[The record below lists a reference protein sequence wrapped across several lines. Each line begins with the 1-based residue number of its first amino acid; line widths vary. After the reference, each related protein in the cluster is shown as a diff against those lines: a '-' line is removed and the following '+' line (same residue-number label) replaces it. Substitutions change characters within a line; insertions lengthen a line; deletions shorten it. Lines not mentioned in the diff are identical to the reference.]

1 LSEASNAAPQA
12 PAQSWSKRLGL
23 IRRQVGLA
31 RLIGAVIVLLLG
43 IFVARYSW
51 QIPLVS
57 DAERAL
63 YDIRLML
70 TTPRAEQDPRVLMV
84 TYTDDTLINTQVRS
98 PLDRKILADAL
109 RNLDRLS
116 AKAIAID
123 VIVDQPTPND
133 DYLIQTFRGLRT
145 PTFLAFTSA
154 ATNARFIEQRQEE
167 FLRDFQGKIET
178 SAVHPMSIEL
188 DTDRDRV
195 VRAWPVQPKTLPPL
209 LARAVTGAKDDF
221 GDYHRS
227 IRFRLPL
234 YEDRPVFSKLPI
246 DLLANPDTAPLMADQ
261 VRGRYVLIG
270 GDILDLDQ
278 FETPMKIISGDTTIG
293 LEVHA
298 HMLTQLLDGVKYARI
313 PRTGLWLVSML
324 VIIAGVLT
332 ALSDT
337 RGGRAALML
346 AGQLIFFVMLPFFL
360 QWQGTDTRFL
370 PAFGWGIGWLL
381 AFSAVGAAAR
391 AVGSQQRRFAQSALG
406 KYLPRDIASEIMRD
420 PDRLALHGE
429 KREIFVVFT
438 DLEGFTKLS
447 HAIPAETV
455 ASLLNR
461 YLDTLSEIV
470 LKYGGTIDKFVGD
483 AVVAFWGAPISRPDD
498 GERAARAAWA
508 MYEAGEVFRKDV
520 TEDVPAIGRTRVG
533 LHWGEAI
540 VGNFGGEGRIQYTA
554 LGDSMNTAARLE
566 AANKPLNT
574 KVLASRAAMERSGLD
589 WWRPLGRV
597 TLRGRSTPVEIFEPV
612 PEATAEDRAYLAKLL
627 RNFDNGDGKALEDL
641 EILSSTIVRDAAL
654 ANLVYR
660 MQHIEAGG
668 SYDLG

>member
-1 LSEASNAAPQA
+1 M
-12 PAQSWSKRLGL
+12 GT
-23 IRRQVGLA
+23 G
-31 RLIGAVIVLLLG
+31 RLIASVVVLLLG

-51 QIPLVS
+51 HIPLIS

-70 TTPRAEQDPRVLMV
+70 TTPRVEQDPRVLMV

-109 RNLDRLS
+109 RNLDRLGP
-116 AKAIAID
+116 KAIAID

-133 DYLIQTFRGLRT
+133 EYLVDTFRAMKT
-145 PTFLAFTSA
+145 PTYLAFTSA
-154 ATNARFIEQRQEE
+154 ATNKRFIEARQEE
-167 FLRDFQGKIET
+167 FLRDFQRRIDT
-178 SAVHPMSIEL
+178 ASVHPMSIEL
-188 DTDRDRV
+188 DTDRDWV
-195 VRAWPVQPKTLPPL
+195 VRAWPIQPKTLPPL
-209 LARAVTGAKDDF
+209 LSRAATGATDDYD
-221 GDYHRS
+221 GYTRA

-234 YEDRPVFSKLPI
+234 YTDRPVFAKLPI
-246 DLLANPDTAPLMADQ
+246 DLFADPETAALMQDQ
-261 VRGRYVLIG
+261 VKGRYVLIG

-278 FETPMKIISGDTTIG
+278 FETPMKVITGETTIG

-298 HMLTQLLDGVKYARI
+298 HMLTQLLDGVKYAAI
-313 PRTGLWLVSML
+313 PRWGLWLASLLL
-324 VIIAGVLT
+324 VGAGVLT
-332 ALSDT
+332 ALADAKAWK
-337 RGGRAALML
+337 AALML
-346 AGQLIFFVMLPFFL
+346 AGQAIFFVMLPFAL
-360 QWQGTDTRFL
+360 QWQGADTRSL

-381 AFSAVGAAAR
+381 AFSAAGSAAR

-406 KYLPRDIASEIMRD
+406 KYLPRDIASEILRD

-455 ASLLNR
+455 ALLLNR
-461 YLDTLSEIV
+461 YLDTLSETV
-470 LKYGGTIDKFVGD
+470 LRYGGTIDKFVGD

-508 MYEAGEVFRKDV
+508 MYEAGEAFRKDV
-520 TEDVPAIGRTRVG
+520 PEGVPPIGRTRVG

-566 AANKPLNT
+566 SANKPLNT
-574 KVLASRAAMERSGLD
+574 KVLASKAAVERSGLD
-589 WWRPLGRV
+589 WWRPLGRI
-597 TLRGRSTPVEIFEPV
+597 TLRGRATPVEIFEPV
-612 PEATAEDRAYLAKLL
+612 PNATAEDRNHLAELL
-627 RNFDNGDGKALEDL
+627 KRIDGGDEAAIGELVNFA
-641 EILSSTIVRDAAL
+641 STNVDDAAL

-660 MQHIEAGG
+660 SQHIEPGG

>member
-1 LSEASNAAPQA
+1 LSDEAGAGG
-12 PAQSWSKRLGL
+12 PAKPLKARLA
-23 IRRQVGLA
+23 RTVRQVGMW
-31 RLIGAVIVLLLG
+31 RLILSALVVLIGVFL
-43 IFVARYSW
+43 ARYSW
-51 QIPLVS
+51 QVPLVA

-63 YDIRLML
+63 YDIRLIM
-70 TTPRAEQDPRVLMV
+70 TTERTEQDPRVLMV

-98 PLDRKILADAL
+98 PLDRRILADAL
-109 RNLDRLS
+109 RNLDGMG

-133 DYLIQTFRGLRT
+133 DYLIQTFRGMRT
-145 PTFLAFTSA
+145 PTFLAFTSS
-154 ATNARFIEQRQEE
+154 ATNARFIQSRQEE
-167 FLRDFQGKIET
+167 FLRDFQQKIRT
-178 SAVHPMSIEL
+178 ANVMPMNIEL
-188 DTDRDRV
+188 DTDPDRV
-195 VRAWPVQPKTLPPL
+195 VRAWPRQPETLPPL
-209 LARAVTGAKDDF
+209 LARAITGARDDF
-221 GDYHRS
+221 QDYHRG
-227 IRFRLPL
+227 IRFRLPA
-234 YEDRPVFSKLPI
+234 YEDRPVFAKLPI
-246 DLLANPDTAPLMADQ
+246 DLLASPDTAPLMADQ
-261 VRGRYVLIG
+261 VKGRYVLIG

-278 FETPMKIISGDTTIG
+278 FETPMKVLTGETTVG

-298 HMLTQLLDGVKYARI
+298 HMLTQLLDGAKYAGI
-313 PRTGLWLVSML
+313 PRWGLWTVALL
-324 VIIAGVLT
+324 VITAGILT
-332 ALSDT
+332 ALSDAP
-337 RGGRAALML
+337 GWKVGLML
-346 AGQLIFFVMLPFFL
+346 AGQAIFFITLPFYL
-360 QWQGTDTRFL
+360 QWQGTDTRHL
-370 PAFGWGIGWLL
+370 PAFGWSLGWLL
-381 AFSAVGAAAR
+381 AYSGVGAAVR
-391 AVGSQQRRFAQSALG
+391 AVGSEQRRFAQSALG
-406 KYLPRDIASEIMRD
+406 KYLPRDIASEILRD
-420 PDRLALHGE
+420 PERLALHGE

-455 ASLLNR
+455 AFLLNR
-461 YLDTLSEIV
+461 YLDMLSDVV
-470 LKYGGTIDKFVGD
+470 LRHGGTIDKFVGD

-508 MYEAGEVFRKDV
+508 MYEAGEAFRKDV
-520 TEDVPAIGRTRVG
+520 PEGVPPIGRTRVG

-612 PEATAEDRAYLAKLL
+612 PDATAEERALVAELL
-627 RNFDNGDGKALEDL
+627 RRFDAGDRKAREELEKWGL
-641 EILSSTIVRDAAL
+641 TQVRDAAL

-660 MQHIEAGG
+660 LFQVEPGG

>member
-1 LSEASNAAPQA
+1 MTEGEQAGRA
-12 PAQSWSKRLGL
+12 PARSIAKRLG
-23 IRRQVGLA
+23 RVVRQVGA
-31 RLIGAVIVLLLG
+31 PRLIVTALIVAVGVL
-43 IFVARYSW
+43 IARFSW
-51 QIPLVS
+51 HAPLIA

-70 TTPRAEQDPRVLMV
+70 TTERTEQDSRVLLV

-98 PLDRKILADAL
+98 PLDRRILADAL
-109 RNLDRLS
+109 RNLDRLG
-116 AKAIAID
+116 AKAIGID
-123 VIVDQPTPND
+123 IVIDQPTPND
-133 DYLIQTFRGLRT
+133 DYLVEAFRGLRT
-145 PTFLAFTSA
+145 PTYLAFTSA
-154 ATNARFIEQRQEE
+154 ATNQRFIQQRQEE
-167 FLRDFQGKIET
+167 FLRDFQAKIRT
-178 SAVHPMSIEL
+178 TVVHPASIEL

-195 VRAWPVQPKTLPPL
+195 VRAWPVQPKALPPL
-209 LARAVTGAKDDF
+209 LARAVTGAQDDF
-221 GDYHRS
+221 DSYTRG

-234 YEDRPVFSKLPI
+234 YEDRPVFAKLPI
-246 DLLANPDTAPLMADQ
+246 DLFANPETAALMADQ
-261 VRGRYVLIG
+261 VKGRYVLIG
-270 GDILDLDQ
+270 GDLLDLDQ
-278 FETPMKIISGDTTIG
+278 FETPMKVLTGETTIG

-298 HMLTQLLDGVKYARI
+298 HMLAQLLDGVKFAAI
-313 PRTGLWLVSML
+313 PAWGLWTVALLVVL
-324 VIIAGVLT
+324 AGSLT
-332 ALSDT
+332 ALSDL
-337 RGGRAALML
+337 RAWQVSLML
-346 AGQLIFFVMLPFFL
+346 VGQPIFFVALPFFL
-360 QWQGTDTRFL
+360 QWRGTDTRHL

-381 AFSAVGAAAR
+381 AYAAVGAAVR

-406 KYLPRDIASEIMRD
+406 KYLPRDIASEIIRD

-447 HAIPAETV
+447 HAIQPETV
-455 ASLLNR
+455 ALLLNR
-461 YLDTLSEIV
+461 YLDTLSDVV

-508 MYEAGEVFRKDV
+508 MYEAGEEFRRAV
-520 TEDVPAIGRTRVG
+520 PEGTPAIGRTRVG
-533 LHWGEAI
+533 FHWGEAI

-574 KVLASRAAMERSGLD
+574 RVLASKAAVERSGLD

-597 TLRGRSTPVEIFEPV
+597 TLRGRSTPVDIYEPV
-612 PEATAEDRAYLAKLL
+612 PDATAEEGRRLAELL
-627 RNFDNGDGKALEDL
+627 ERIDAGDDAAFDELEKMA
-641 EILSSTIVRDAAL
+641 STNVRDAAL

-660 MQHIEAGG
+660 LQHIEPGG

>member
-1 LSEASNAAPQA
+1 M
-12 PAQSWSKRLGL
+12 
-23 IRRQVGLA
+23 
-31 RLIGAVIVLLLG
+31 LLLG

>member
-1 LSEASNAAPQA
+1 LSDEAGAGG
-12 PAQSWSKRLGL
+12 PAKPLKARLA
-23 IRRQVGLA
+23 RTVRQVGMW
-31 RLIGAVIVLLLG
+31 RLILSALVVLIGVFL
-43 IFVARYSW
+43 ARYSW
-51 QIPLVS
+51 QVPLVA

-63 YDIRLML
+63 YDIRLMM
-70 TTPRAEQDPRVLMV
+70 TTERTEQDPRVLMV

-98 PLDRKILADAL
+98 PLDRRILADAL
-109 RNLDRLS
+109 RNLDGMG

-133 DYLIQTFRGLRT
+133 DYLIQTFRGMRT
-145 PTFLAFTSA
+145 PTFLAFTSS
-154 ATNARFIEQRQEE
+154 ATNARFIQSRQEE
-167 FLRDFQGKIET
+167 FLRDFQQKIRT
-178 SAVHPMSIEL
+178 ANVRPMSIEL
-188 DTDRDRV
+188 DTDPDRV
-195 VRAWPVQPKTLPPL
+195 VRAWPRQPETLPPL
-209 LARAVTGAKDDF
+209 LARAITGARDDF
-221 GDYHRS
+221 QDYHRG
-227 IRFRLPL
+227 IRFRLPA
-234 YEDRPVFSKLPI
+234 YEDRPVFAKLPI
-246 DLLANPDTAPLMADQ
+246 DLLASPDTAPLMADQ
-261 VRGRYVLIG
+261 VKGRYVLIG

-278 FETPMKIISGDTTIG
+278 FETPMKVLTGETTVG

-298 HMLTQLLDGVKYARI
+298 HMLTQLLDGAKYAGI
-313 PRTGLWLVSML
+313 PRWGLWTVALL
-324 VIIAGVLT
+324 VIAAGILT
-332 ALSDT
+332 ALSDAP
-337 RGGRAALML
+337 GWKVGLML
-346 AGQLIFFVMLPFFL
+346 AGQAIFFITLPFYL
-360 QWQGTDTRFL
+360 QWQGTDTRHL
-370 PAFGWGIGWLL
+370 PAFGWSLGWLL
-381 AFSAVGAAAR
+381 AYSGVGAAVR
-391 AVGSQQRRFAQSALG
+391 AVGSEQRRFAQSALG
-406 KYLPRDIASEIMRD
+406 KYLPRDIASEILRD
-420 PDRLALHGE
+420 PERLALHGE

-455 ASLLNR
+455 AFLLNR
-461 YLDTLSEIV
+461 YLDMLSDVV
-470 LKYGGTIDKFVGD
+470 LRHGGTIDKFVGD

-508 MYEAGEVFRKDV
+508 MYEAGEAFRKDV
-520 TEDVPAIGRTRVG
+520 PEGVPPIGRTRVG

-612 PEATAEDRAYLAKLL
+612 PDATAEERALVAELL
-627 RNFDNGDGKALEDL
+627 RRFDAGDRKAREELEKWGL
-641 EILSSTIVRDAAL
+641 TQVRDAAL

-660 MQHIEAGG
+660 LFQVEPGG

>member
-1 LSEASNAAPQA
+1 LSDEAGAGG
-12 PAQSWSKRLGL
+12 PAKPLKARLA
-23 IRRQVGLA
+23 RTVRQVGMW
-31 RLIGAVIVLLLG
+31 RLILSALVVLIGVFL
-43 IFVARYSW
+43 ARYSW
-51 QIPLVS
+51 QVPLVA

-63 YDIRLML
+63 YDIRLIM
-70 TTPRAEQDPRVLMV
+70 TTERTEQDPRVLMV

-98 PLDRKILADAL
+98 PLDRRILADAL
-109 RNLDRLS
+109 RNLDGMG

-133 DYLIQTFRGLRT
+133 DYLIQTFRGMRT
-145 PTFLAFTSA
+145 PTFLAFTSS
-154 ATNARFIEQRQEE
+154 ATNARFIQSRQEE
-167 FLRDFQGKIET
+167 FLRDFQQKIRT
-178 SAVHPMSIEL
+178 ANVMPMNIEL
-188 DTDRDRV
+188 DTDPDRV
-195 VRAWPVQPKTLPPL
+195 VRAWPRQPETLPPL
-209 LARAVTGAKDDF
+209 LARAITGARDDF
-221 GDYHRS
+221 QDYHRG
-227 IRFRLPL
+227 IRFRLPA
-234 YEDRPVFSKLPI
+234 YEDRPVFAKLPI
-246 DLLANPDTAPLMADQ
+246 DLLASPDTAPLMADQ
-261 VRGRYVLIG
+261 VKGRYVLIG

-278 FETPMKIISGDTTIG
+278 FETPMKVLTGETTVG

-298 HMLTQLLDGVKYARI
+298 HMLTQLLDGAKYAGI
-313 PRTGLWLVSML
+313 PRWGLWTVALL
-324 VIIAGVLT
+324 VITAGILT
-332 ALSDT
+332 ALSDAP
-337 RGGRAALML
+337 GWKVGLML
-346 AGQLIFFVMLPFFL
+346 AGQAIFFITLPFYL
-360 QWQGTDTRFL
+360 QWQGTDTRHL
-370 PAFGWGIGWLL
+370 PAFGWSLGWLL
-381 AFSAVGAAAR
+381 AYSGVGAAVR
-391 AVGSQQRRFAQSALG
+391 AVGSEQRRFAQSALG
-406 KYLPRDIASEIMRD
+406 KYLPRDIASEILRD
-420 PDRLALHGE
+420 PERLALHGE

-455 ASLLNR
+455 AFLLNR
-461 YLDTLSEIV
+461 YLDMLSDVV
-470 LKYGGTIDKFVGD
+470 LRHGGTIDKFVGD

-508 MYEAGEVFRKDV
+508 MYEAGEAFRKDV
-520 TEDVPAIGRTRVG
+520 PEGVPPIGRTRVG

-612 PEATAEDRAYLAKLL
+612 PDATAEERALVAELL
-627 RNFDNGDGKALEDL
+627 RRFDAGDRKAREELKKWGL
-641 EILSSTIVRDAAL
+641 TQVRDAAL

-660 MQHIEAGG
+660 LFQVEPGG